1 VELWSWGTPKD
12 LADLSVSSRCF
23 GVRLHERGGHASRM
37 RSTVHAVLEVPS
49 GAYMNIL
56 RRDFRARTSASPT
69 NPTSPDHSAAGS
81 GISVCSLTAKAWNVL
96 SAESP
101 DWLLIAAECVGWGSQ
116 ASSAIVSACVGI
128 VSCPAATASW
138 LSSSNRHCLTGLAAA
153 ELVITPRVTAAR
165 TQLGTERFELPDVF
179 IFRPI
184 RKTHSSLGRVSS
196 VRAKGPASQCGIA
209 YATAVPE
216 SPARWGYGLWSWG
229 MAKLTWNVPACPTWA
244 VWTGLIRQR
253 GDGALPDSRHRCCP
267 WPARVSSW

>member
-1 VELWSWGTPKD
+1 
-12 LADLSVSSRCF
+12 
-23 GVRLHERGGHASRM
+23 M
-37 RSTVHAVLEVPS
+37 
-49 GAYMNIL
+49 
-56 RRDFRARTSASPT
+56 
-69 NPTSPDHSAAGS
+69 
-81 GISVCSLTAKAWNVL
+81 L

-196 VRAKGPASQCGIA
+196 VRAKGTRFPMRNRLRNGGARKSGA
-209 YATAVPE
+209 MGLRAVKL
-216 SPARWGYGLWSWG
+216 GYGQADLKRASVSD
-229 MAKLTWNVPACPTWA
+229 LSRV
-244 VWTGLIRQR
+244 
-253 GDGALPDSRHRCCP
+253 DGFDSS
-267 WPARVSSW
+267 AG